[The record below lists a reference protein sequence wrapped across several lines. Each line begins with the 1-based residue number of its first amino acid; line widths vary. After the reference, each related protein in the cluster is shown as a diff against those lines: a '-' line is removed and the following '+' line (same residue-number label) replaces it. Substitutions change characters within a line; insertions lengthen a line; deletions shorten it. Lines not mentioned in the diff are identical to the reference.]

1 MIKIHPPP
9 HEKNVYL
16 MDTKGLVDN
25 RLSISHQCI
34 DGIDIMEGASTD
46 STANM

>member
-1 MIKIHPPP
+1 MIKNTPPSP
-9 HEKNVYL
+9 WKNLYL